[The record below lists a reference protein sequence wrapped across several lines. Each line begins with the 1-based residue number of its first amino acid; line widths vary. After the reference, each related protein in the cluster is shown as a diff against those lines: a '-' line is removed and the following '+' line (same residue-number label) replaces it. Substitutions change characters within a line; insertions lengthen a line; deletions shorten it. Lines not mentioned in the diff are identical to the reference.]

1 MQVKEIYVEA
11 AFTRNLGNYQNFK
24 PTAGVRVEL
33 EPGEDEKKAFKK
45 AWQMVG
51 EEVFDQVRLFEE
63 DSKGGVKKG
72 L

>member
-1 MQVKEIYVEA
+1 MQVKEIYAEVG
-11 AFTRNLGNYQNFK
+11 FTKSLPNYQNVK

-51 EEVFDQVRLFEE
+51 KEVFDQVRLFEE